1 VTPRNDGRIGA
12 RVGPPRAAERRSVG
26 AILRART
33 PLARSP
39 EVAAPVAPVA
49 RSWGRR
55 LLGAALLLA
64 TVTLVSCQALLTAF
78 SPGLYG

>member
-39 EVAAPVAPVA
+39 EVAAPVA